1 MVNPFSPFRDD
12 DDDLPPLAIEDPAMF
27 SKTFGDVDIN
37 DFKIKRSTTLT
48 PSGNLYL
55 SALRTQSLPFR
66 IEEFIN
72 YRILIIAN
80 QTLLEAI
87 HQEAIQKKMPK
98 RYIQS
103 IQSDFDGTYL
113 WIWVDFKGE
122 KLEPLDEWFEEGT
135 PDHPILPRRKKAL
148 MWIHNG
154 IKFFSKGHWISGI
167 QARHVFSEG
176 FKKGYPEFKKKLV
189 DELEG
194 ELRESMLFGR

>member
-1 MVNPFSPFRDD
+1 MADS
-12 DDDLPPLAIEDPAMF
+12 M
-27 SKTFGDVDIN
+27 
-37 DFKIKRSTTLT
+37 
-48 PSGNLYL
+48 YL

-66 IEEFIN
+66 IKEFIN
-72 YRILIIAN
+72 YSIIDIAN
-80 QTLLEAI
+80 KTLVSAIKNEAYL
-87 HQEAIQKKMPK
+87 KKMPQ
-98 RYIQS
+98 RYI
-103 IQSDFDGTYL
+103 DGIHSELVGEEL

-135 PDHPILPRRKKAL
+135 PDHPILPKRKKAL

-176 FKKGYPEFKKKLV
+176 FRKGYPEFKKKLV

-194 ELRESMLFGR
+194 DLGRSMLFGR